1 MQKRTAVITGIFTLL
16 GIVILVVTVFTL
28 GGQHETFVKK
38 QTLRAVFD
46 DINGL
51 QKGNNIWFSGVKV
64 GTVKTIK
71 LEGNGIVDVTLNVDK
86 ESMQYIRKDSKVKIS
101 TDGFIGNKIVVI
113 YGGTNSAPP
122 IADGDQ
128 LAVEKMTSTDDM
140 MATLQANNKNL
151 LEITGNFK
159 KISKNIADG
168 RGTIG
173 TLINDKTLV
182 ESMQSAVATLQAAV
196 NDIKSTSAQSNEFM
210 GNLVAFSK
218 NLNNENSSIH
228 RLMTDTSIYNSVNGG
243 LAKFNEAATSAAAFA
258 DTLKITASKLNQN
271 NSPIGMLL
279 NDNVSADH
287 LRAVFKNL
295 ETSSQKLDED
305 LEALQHNFLLK
316 GFFKHRAK
324 EQTEKQ

>member
-1 MQKRTAVITGIFTLL
+1 MQKKTAVITGIFILL

-38 QTLRAVFD
+38 RSLRAVFD

-51 QKGNNIWFSGVKV
+51 QKGNNIWFSGVKI
-64 GTVKTIK
+64 GTVNTIK
-71 LEGNGIVDVTLNVDK
+71 LVGNGIVDVSLNVDK
-86 ESMQYIRKDSKVKIS
+86 ESMPFIRKDSKVKIS
-101 TDGFIGNKIVVI
+101 TDGLIGNKIVVI
-113 YGGTNSAPP
+113 YGGSASAPP
-122 IADGDQ
+122 MEENG
-128 LAVEKMTSTDDM
+128 LLGTEKITSTEDM
-140 MATLQANNKNL
+140 IATLQANNKNL
-151 LEITGNFK
+151 LAITDNFK

-168 RGTIG
+168 TGTIG

-182 ESMQSAVATLQAAV
+182 ESMQSAVATLQSAV
-196 NDIKSTSAQSNEFM
+196 DDIKSTSAKSNEFM

-228 RLMTDTSIYNSVNGG
+228 RLMTDTSIYSSVNGG
-243 LAKFNEAATSAAAFA
+243 VAKFNEAAASAAAFA

-305 LEALQHNFLLK
+305 LEAVQHNFLLK

-324 EQTEKQ
+324 EQTAKQ